1 MDIVIIIIGF
11 ILVLIG
17 LVGVFIPVLPGPPLS
32 WLGVW
37 MLFWTDAISL
47 DFIGYFLLFYTLVL
61 ALISLILEYLI
72 PAIGAK
78 YLKGTKYGIWGNY
91 IGLIIGLFTPVP
103 FGFLIFSFLG
113 ALAGELL
120 YDHKDFKRAL
130 SAAIGTLIGFLVS
143 VFLNTG
149 IALVMLIVFL
159 YFVISNWS
167 AIF

>member
-78 YLKGTKYGIWGNY
+78 YLKGTKYGIWCQ
-91 IGLIIGLFTPVP
+91 
-103 FGFLIFSFLG
+103 
-113 ALAGELL
+113 
-120 YDHKDFKRAL
+120 R
-130 SAAIGTLIGFLVS
+130 
-143 VFLNTG
+143 
-149 IALVMLIVFL
+149 
-159 YFVISNWS
+159 
-167 AIF
+167 

>member
-1 MDIVIIIIGF
+1 MTLNEDAYYMS
-11 ILVLIG
+11 LALKQAERA
-17 LVGVFIPVLPGPPLS
+17 LEEEEIPVGAVVVCQ
-32 WLGVW
+32 GKIVAKAYNQTE
-37 MLFWTDAISL
+37 MLTDVTAHAEMLAITSAAQ
-47 DFIGYFLLFYTLVL
+47 TV
-61 ALISLILEYLI
+61 
-72 PAIGAK
+72 GAK

-143 VFLNTG
+143 VVLNTG